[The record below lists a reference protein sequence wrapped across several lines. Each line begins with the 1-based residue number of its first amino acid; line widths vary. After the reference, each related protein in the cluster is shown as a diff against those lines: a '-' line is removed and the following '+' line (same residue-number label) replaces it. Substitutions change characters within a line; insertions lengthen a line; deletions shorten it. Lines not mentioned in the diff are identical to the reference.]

1 MSFAAFAGAEGY
13 LLLLLLLLLTRKG
26 GEGMDV
32 RLVCDAGVER
42 HEIEELPQLLERRDA
57 VVWVDI
63 PVCDQQ
69 AVNVLSGVFGFHPIA
84 VKDCVERNHV
94 SKVHIYPDYVF
105 SVLHAPKIG
114 KRGHVHYVELDQF
127 VGPNYLVTVHGP
139 LNPAVAPEVAFLDT
153 NAMVRRL
160 EKKQLRMGSPFE
172 LSYGIVSAMI
182 RRESDLIADLAK
194 ESGLL
199 EQRVMLGEDLEDPEA
214 FLEELFQAWYVLLAV
229 RTMATHS
236 SATYGRMARLVRFLP
251 DAAPPLFADIA
262 DQFEVIKT
270 MADGQREF
278 LHGVIEFYQTRTST
292 HLTIAAEKSASTG
305 VQQNE
310 DMRKITAWVAIVAVP
325 TAVTGFFGQNVPY
338 PGFETTWRLHS
349 LNADHHHLRLAFSS
363 SSSSAK
369 DGCDDGASP
378 LRPAG
383 AERDHPERS
392 EDRETQP
399 ERKSGVKE
407 IRCQFIILAGGNP
420 VSVHHSCPERR
431 KSGVSSSFLPEK
443 EEIRCQFIT
452 EEEIRCQFIILAR
465 EEIRCQFI
473 ILARE

>member
-1 MSFAAFAGAEGY
+1 
-13 LLLLLLLLLTRKG
+13 
-26 GEGMDV
+26 MDV

-42 HEIEELPQLLERRDA
+42 HEIEELPQLLERPDA
-57 VVWVDI
+57 VVWLDV

-69 AVNVLSGVFGFHPIA
+69 AVDVLSGVFGFHPIA
-84 VKDCVERNHV
+84 VRDCVERNHV

-105 SVLHAPKIG
+105 SVLHAPKVG

-127 VGPNYLVTVHGP
+127 VGRKYLVTVHGP

-153 NAMVRRL
+153 NAVLRRL
-160 EKKQLRMGSPFE
+160 EGKQLHMSSAFQ
-172 LSYGIVSAMI
+172 LSHGIVSAMI

-262 DQFEVIKT
+262 DQFEVVKT

-292 HLTIAAEKSASTG
+292 HLTIAAEKSASVG
-305 VQQNE
+305 VQQNAE
-310 DMRKITAWVAIVAVP
+310 MRRLSEVSLAQNEEVKKISAWAAILFAP
-325 TAVTGFFGQNVPY
+325 TLIGTIYGMNFDHMPELG
-338 PGFETTWRLHS
+338 WRLGYP
-349 LNADHHHLRLAFSS
+349 LAV
-363 SSSSAK
+363 AAMVTM
-369 DGCDDGASP
+369 GAV
-378 LRPAG
+378 LYIIFK
-383 AERDHPERS
+383 
-392 EDRETQP
+392 
-399 ERKSGVKE
+399 RKGW
-407 IRCQFIILAGGNP
+407 L
-420 VSVHHSCPERR
+420 
-431 KSGVSSSFLPEK
+431 
-443 EEIRCQFIT
+443 
-452 EEEIRCQFIILAR
+452 
-465 EEIRCQFI
+465 
-473 ILARE
+473 